1 MDNKGRVT
9 VVLQW
14 DHRSQTYRGSSNSG
28 NMDTSPSKKTMSHQQ
43 NGVGGLLMENNNN
56 NIGPLKREPNQVFQQ
71 QQQPVPNVYRHGST
85 PQITVI
91 HHDAIPP
98 SMHDGSSKYDII
110 ILYIIEF
117 MIISLKSLK
126 RNIIIILGQ
135 YYNNILSLPTH
146 YYYNVPIIYTYIR
159 LNGVYDSAK
168 LYSVSF

>member
-9 VVLQW
+9 VVLHW

-28 NMDTSPSKKTMSHQQ
+28 GMDTSPSRKTMSHQQ
-43 NGVGGLLMENNNN
+43 NGVGGGLLMENNNN

-98 SMHDGSSKYDII
+98 PMHDGSSKYDII
-110 ILYIIEF
+110 ILLYNLIYDNFFEIF
-117 MIISLKSLK
+117 KM
-126 RNIIIILGQ
+126 Q
-135 YYNNILSLPTH
+135 YNKNNLR
-146 YYYNVPIIYTYIR
+146 V
-159 LNGVYDSAK
+159 V
-168 LYSVSF
+168 